1 MFLGGRSQTPLN
13 HSGDFFCPKLC
24 RKEGSKYSMASALEG
39 DCIPGDS
46 KAPGNMPVHSGGGE
60 PYGKCLESWSLLP
73 RVVALICECLR
84 LSELPGA
91 PGCAA
96 SWHHCQRHS
105 LVPSES
111 LPWLFQL
118 SACLAACRV
127 SQCFCAVF
135 LSLLALTVSSSVTC
149 YSSFNIRMVWV
160 CSSAWSGR
168 NNLPPDPGGRFSFIL
183 LTPRSGSD
191 DVVPLQPVA
200 FQSEISSSSTAAP
213 CHYQDGVAAAGGSA
227 LLTLQLGL

>member
-127 SQCFCAVF
+127 SLFLCCVSLSSGIDCFFQCDLLF
-135 LSLLALTVSSSVTC
+135 L
-149 YSSFNIRMVWV
+149 I
-160 CSSAWSGR
+160 
-168 NNLPPDPGGRFSFIL
+168 
-183 LTPRSGSD
+183 
-191 DVVPLQPVA
+191 Q
-200 FQSEISSSSTAAP
+200 
-213 CHYQDGVAAAGGSA
+213 HQDG
-227 LLTLQLGL
+227 LGLLKCLEWQKQSPSRPWWPFLIRSADS